1 MRKRICHSP
10 APGAIQNI
18 LPLEAKLVVRRV
30 WISMPLNGSF
40 IRFTSCPSS
49 AAHPSVWFR
58 HFCFRVCVPE
68 RLADKIWLDVAW
80 SENVSKKKTGVPR
93 KKRGH
98 QIEYAREAKGRAFLS
113 ESCGITGTQFNVYR
127 LLEQHGGGR

>member
-1 MRKRICHSP
+1 M
-10 APGAIQNI
+10 
-18 LPLEAKLVVRRV
+18 VRRV

-40 IRFTSCPSS
+40 IHFTSCPSS

-80 SENVSKKKTGVPR
+80 SENVSKKERGCPGRRGATKLIMQGKPKEELSSLRVVGLQGHNSMSTGFWNSMGV
-93 KKRGH
+93 GG
-98 QIEYAREAKGRAFLS
+98 EEG
-113 ESCGITGTQFNVYR
+113 C
-127 LLEQHGGGR
+127 LED